1 MSTGKA
7 DRETRN
13 PRSPTRTVARL
24 TRPVS
29 ERYDHIRGPIDAPVQ
44 LVEYGDYECPHCG
57 QAYYIV
63 KELERLLANR
73 LCFVFRN
80 FPLTSIH
87 PHAEHAAEAAEAAG
101 AQGKFWGMHDCLF
114 EHQDAL
120 DDIHLIRYA
129 TMLGLDVPRFSR
141 ELSEHRHAARVLED
155 FLNGMRSG
163 VNATPTFF
171 INGVRH
177 DGSYDLGVLLDA
189 IEDAVA
195 TQMTGE
201 RLEEKHAQPR

>member
-1 MSTGKA
+1 MSTSKN

-13 PRSPTRTVARL
+13 PRSAARAVAKL
-24 TRPVS
+24 SRPVN
-29 ERYDHIRGPIDAPVQ
+29 EWYDHIRGPLDAPVQ

-63 KELERLLANR
+63 KELERLLASR

-101 AQGKFWGMHDCLF
+101 AQGKFRGMHDCLF

-129 TMLGLDVPRFSR
+129 AMLGLDVPRFSR
-141 ELSEHRHAARVLED
+141 ELSEHRYAARVRED
-155 FLNGMRSG
+155 FASGMRSG
-163 VNATPTFF
+163 VNGTPIFF
-171 INGVRH
+171 INGIRH
-177 DGSYDLGVLLDA
+177 NGSYDLGVLLDA

-195 TQMTGE
+195 TEMKSEQ
-201 RLEEKHAQPR
+201 LQEKHARPR

>member
-1 MSTGKA
+1 M
-7 DRETRN
+7 
-13 PRSPTRTVARL
+13 
-24 TRPVS
+24 
-29 ERYDHIRGPIDAPVQ
+29 
-44 LVEYGDYECPHCG
+44 
-57 QAYYIV
+57 
-63 KELERLLANR
+63 
-73 LCFVFRN
+73 CFVFRH

-87 PHAEHAAEAAEAAG
+87 PHADHAAEAAEAAG
-101 AQGKFWGMHDCLF
+101 AQGKFWEMHDCLF

-129 TMLGLDVPRFSR
+129 AMLSLDVREFSR
-141 ELSEHRHAARVLED
+141 ELSEHRYAALMRED
-155 FLNGMRSG
+155 FHSGMRSG

-201 RLEEKHAQPR
+201 HLAEKHAQPS

>member
-1 MSTGKA
+1 MSTSKT

-13 PRSPTRTVARL
+13 PRSAATAVAKL

-29 ERYDHIRGPIDAPVQ
+29 EQYDHIRGPVNAPVQ

-80 FPLTSIH
+80 FPLISIH
-87 PHAEHAAEAAEAAG
+87 PHAEHVAEAAEAAG
-101 AQGKFWGMHDCLF
+101 AQGEFWGMHDCLF

-129 TMLGLDVPRFSR
+129 AMLGLDVPRFSR
-141 ELSEHRHAARVLED
+141 ELSEHRYAARVRED

-189 IEDAVA
+189 IEDAVQTEVMDEHWEDKA
-195 TQMTGE
+195 A
-201 RLEEKHAQPR
+201 RPR